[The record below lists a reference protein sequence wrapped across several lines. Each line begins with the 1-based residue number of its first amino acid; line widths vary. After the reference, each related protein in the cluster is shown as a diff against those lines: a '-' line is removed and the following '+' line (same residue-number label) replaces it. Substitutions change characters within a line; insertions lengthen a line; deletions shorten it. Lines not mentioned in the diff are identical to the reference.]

1 MCLRVRKKKTS
12 SLEVVRVNFK
22 NCIKGI
28 LLSNSWRSYRSC
40 YRRLYL
46 VLCKSIDCFKYIL
59 MSSSSLS
66 LWLSLFAHATNKCS
80 TNTTHTYHGIN
91 TPRGKNFLL
100 QLQRNF
106 TWNRTRKNAFT
117 KRFLPWLPGFLRVL
131 CWESSHGSGKSS
143 PSPDAVHYYYY
154 CFVARPATTRAQPTT
169 ATARSGRCACNPLT
183 FGGKRQSC
191 DQAISA
197 SRTSWHNFFFFLFW
211 TAQKAK
217 PPPAARPTRR
227 LAAQPPLSSFTW
239 CRCRCCWCCCCCCLM
254 LLLFA

>member
-1 MCLRVRKKKTS
+1 MCVRVRKKKKS

-22 NCIKGI
+22 NYIKGI

-46 VLCKSIDCFKYIL
+46 VLCKSINCFKYIL

-66 LWLSLFAHATNKCS
+66 LSLFAHATNKCS

-117 KRFLPWLPGFLRVL
+117 KRFLPWLASYCAGNLPTVRASHHPLPMLCIIIIIVLSPGPLPPEHNPPPPQPDRV
-131 CWESSHGSGKSS
+131 
-143 PSPDAVHYYYY
+143 AV
-154 CFVARPATTRAQPTT
+154 PATP
-169 ATARSGRCACNPLT
+169 
-183 FGGKRQSC
+183 
-191 DQAISA
+191 
-197 SRTSWHNFFFFLFW
+197 
-211 TAQKAK
+211 
-217 PPPAARPTRR
+217 
-227 LAAQPPLSSFTW
+227 
-239 CRCRCCWCCCCCCLM
+239 
-254 LLLFA
+254 